1 MFGKKS
7 SEKSEKN
14 FFYIYTNI
22 VTKKWVGGENARNNF
37 SRNTRI
43 VREKNVGKKIVG
55 KKCEKLFLYSHENR
69 DQKMGGKTREIIFPQ
84 TRIVRAKNV
93 GKKIVGKK
101 CEKSFLYSHEH
112 REQKM
117 GEKTREIIFPETHE

>member
-1 MFGKKS
+1 MLGKKS
-7 SEKSEKN
+7 SEKSAKN
-14 FFYIYTNI
+14 FFYIHTKI
-22 VTKKWVGGENARNNF
+22 VTKKW
-37 SRNTRI
+37 
-43 VREKNVGKKIVG
+43 
-55 KKCEKLFLYSHENR
+55 
-69 DQKMGGKTREIIFPQ
+69 GGKTREIIFPQ
-84 TRIVRAKNV
+84 TRIVGAKNV